1 MQPHSGQ
8 LRKEKDAVREKA
20 ATQEKDVAEDVTDPD
35 LTRATETKFQTP
47 TVTPNQKEKGKAE
60 AKKANR
66 DPDLVPLATESRKI
80 HAAIVAVIITL
91 PEPATSVRMT
101 KRMVRQNHPTSKQT
115 STLPLTRRP

>member
-1 MQPHSGQ
+1 MQPHSV
-8 LRKEKDAVREKA
+8 RKDTDAVREKA
-20 ATQEKDVAEDVTDPD
+20 ATEEKDVVEDVTDLD
-35 LTRATETKFQTP
+35 LTRAK
-47 TVTPNQKEKGKAE
+47 VTPNQKEKGKAE

-66 DPDLVPLATESRKI
+66 DSDLVSLATKSSKI

-101 KRMVRQNHPTSKQT
+101 KRTVRQNHRTSKQT